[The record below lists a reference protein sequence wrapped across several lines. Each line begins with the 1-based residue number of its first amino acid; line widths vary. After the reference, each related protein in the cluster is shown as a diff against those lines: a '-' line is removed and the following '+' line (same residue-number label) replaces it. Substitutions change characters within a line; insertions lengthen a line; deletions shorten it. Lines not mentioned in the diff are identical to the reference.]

1 LIVLGFGALALA
13 SLSGTARA
21 AVFNVGD
28 DIIGYY
34 EPVTIKPPCSE
45 YKKQQIFANAT
56 ASDSSVVVD
65 CNLDMVNVPPVT
77 KMLIVE
83 GNAGSNV
90 VIDCHWNLLTP
101 TQGRTAL
108 LIRSKQ
114 VSGGWEVPHHVTV
127 RNCEINGIVGVAG
140 TTDGNTA
147 SRTMGTGYTA
157 YSQRNA
163 PHHVLLDSL
172 VITSTGD
179 SVYFHS
185 GVTYSTLRNSTFQG
199 NATAPN
205 VYLDAESGHN
215 LIENNRFLAVNTK
228 REVLAID
235 GSAHNR
241 IVGNYFEGLTNG
253 GIYIYRNCGEIPTG
267 ATVGTVRVQ
276 EPRRNQIIN
285 NVFKHTKYTGE
296 ASIFIGSR
304 NRSSDSESFCGKDA
318 GLGYGSSIDN
328 HDFAIGTVVAQN
340 RYSQATPG
348 YAVKNNYP
356 YETYRNEGPV
366 QDQSPRRSG
375 CYVETK
381 AGIKGFVLDGESV
394 AVLTSATQG
403 NRYVCDNG
411 LIWKTGLLN
420 VTVVPFQCSVSND
433 TYNTGC
439 VVKKECPAS
448 SPVKVAVRAVC
459 NLELAN
465 WENLSSVAANTVSV
479 ARASDTVANGM
490 CYLTDDTTTIGASSG
505 SRNVSSLTGG
515 IGYYIKGSCREYD
528 QNGGDCTIKGELS
541 CL

>member
-1 LIVLGFGALALA
+1 MIVLGFGALALVSSA
-13 SLSGTARA
+13 SAQG

-34 EPVTIKPPCSE
+34 EPVTIKPACSE
-45 YKKQQIFANAT
+45 GKKQQIFANAT

-65 CNLDMVNVPPVT
+65 CNLDMINVPPVT
-77 KMLIVE
+77 KTLIIE
-83 GNAGSNV
+83 GNSGSNV
-90 VIDCHWNLLTP
+90 VIDCRWNLLVP
-101 TQGRTAL
+101 SQGKTAL
-108 LIRSKQ
+108 KIRSKQ

-127 RNCEINGIVGVAG
+127 RNCEVNGRVEIAG
-140 TTDGNTA
+140 TTDANTA

-163 PHHVLLDSL
+163 PHHILLDSL
-172 VITSTGD
+172 VVTTTGD
-179 SVYFHS
+179 NVYFHS
-185 GVTYSTLRNSTFQG
+185 GVTYSTLRNSTIYG
-199 NATAPN
+199 NVTAPSL
-205 VYLDAESGHN
+205 YLDAESGHN
-215 LIENNRFLAVNTK
+215 LIENNRFLAVTSQ

-241 IVGNYFEGLTNG
+241 IVGNYFEGLNTG
-253 GIYIYRNCGEIPTG
+253 GIYIYRNCGEAPPG
-267 ATVGTVRVQ
+267 SNVGTVRVQ
-276 EPRRNQIIN
+276 QPVRNQIIN
-285 NVFKHTKYTGE
+285 NVFYYNQYTGDKP
-296 ASIFIGSR
+296 AVFIGSR

-318 GLGYGSSIDN
+318 GLGYGSSSDN
-328 HDFAIGTVVAQN
+328 HDFATGTVVAQN
-340 RYSQATPG
+340 RFFQFSPG
-348 YAVKNNYP
+348 IAVKNNYG
-356 YETYRNEGPV
+356 YEAYRNEGPV
-366 QDQSPRRSG
+366 QDKSPRPSG

-403 NRYVCDNG
+403 NRYLCQNG
-411 LIWKTGLLN
+411 LIWKTNLLN
-420 VTVVPFQCSVSND
+420 VSVVPFQCSVSGN
-433 TYNTGC
+433 NNGC
-439 VVKKECPAS
+439 VIKKECPAS

-459 NLELAN
+459 NLELAS

-505 SRNVSSLTGG
+505 SRGVSQLTGG

-528 QNGGDCTIKGELS
+528 ANGGDCTIKGELS